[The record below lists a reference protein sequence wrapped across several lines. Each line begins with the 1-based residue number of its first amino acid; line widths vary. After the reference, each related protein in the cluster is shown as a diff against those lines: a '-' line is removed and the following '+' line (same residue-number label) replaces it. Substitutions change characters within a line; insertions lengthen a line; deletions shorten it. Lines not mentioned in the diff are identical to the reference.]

1 MENREKR
8 TERDKEGWKLQ
19 DEKVQ
24 TQPDKEGQKMQDGE
38 AQTKPGSP
46 DERKCMKDGSGGT
59 AEETAEKKDRKGAR
73 AGDDD
78 RRPILRGE
86 LALLFIIVVNSAGVL
101 FILHSGS
108 GISAVSSVPY
118 AFREVFP
125 VLTLGT
131 WTYLFQGLLVG
142 VLMLMR
148 KRFVLQYMLSFV
160 VGFAFGIV
168 MDLNELWIER
178 LPLGLPLQVLY
189 FVIGYCMITVGI
201 AVSNR
206 CRMPIIPT
214 DLFPRELSLILKQP
228 YSHIKIPM
236 DVLSLTLTALIT
248 FFGVGEIRGLGVGTV
263 IAAFTIGKAV
273 GVVGKVMDRY
283 VRFTSVLDP
292 IEAGNGHAV

>member
-1 MENREKR
+1 MESEKDQIKQGGRNRIKGGR
-8 TERDKEGWKLQ
+8 AKE
-19 DEKVQ
+19 
-24 TQPDKEGQKMQDGE
+24 E
-38 AQTKPGSP
+38 AA
-46 DERKCMKDGSGGT
+46 DI
-59 AEETAEKKDRKGAR
+59 
-73 AGDDD
+73 D

-101 FILHSGS
+101 LILHSGS

-125 VLTLGT
+125 FLTLGT
-131 WTYLFQGLLVG
+131 WTYLFQGLLIG

-148 KRFVLQYMLSFV
+148 KRFVPQYMLSFV

-168 MDLNELWIER
+168 MDLNELWVER
-178 LPLGLPLQVLY
+178 LPLGIPLQVLY
-189 FVIGYCMITVGI
+189 FVMGYCMITVGI

-214 DLFPRELSLILKQP
+214 DLFPRELSLILNQP

-236 DVLSLTLTALIT
+236 DVISLTLTAVIT

-263 IAAFTIGKAV
+263 VAAFTIGKAV
-273 GVVGKVMDRY
+273 GMVGKVMDRH

-292 IEAGNGHAV
+292 IEQGGRHAV